1 MGGKFLRNGFYRLS
15 AAFRALN
22 ARRGF
27 RLLFPAALGVLV
39 AGPLVFVIFFT
50 ALEWQWVAFLSG
62 ILFSAFLALA
72 SRASRAEWRSLRR
85 SSQLAHAKEH
95 LSKESARRRAL
106 EAALKEAEEKCALFD
121 TGLPAMFVYVDAERC
136 CRYHNQA
143 FGDWVDLPAARIDG
157 RLMSEVLGK
166 KAYAGIEEAVNRALA
181 GEWLQR
187 ERTHATA
194 EDRVFRYSE
203 TYLPRFGEGGKVEG
217 FYTLSIDVTGREDL
231 DAREGRVLSAKE
243 QEKTAGENPDMLY
256 ADAIAEE
263 LTQWENP
270 AEYVTRALET
280 NQFAVYGQE
289 IRLVRPDAKAQPMF
303 ELLVRLREEEE
314 SMLPPGAFLP
324 VLEHYNLMPALDRW
338 VVRHVLELYG
348 RRRAAAP
355 GWVFPLCA
363 VNLSSASLA
372 DPEFAGWVRQELL
385 SRQLP
390 PHSLCFEIDQADA
403 ARVFED
409 TRRLVE
415 AMQKLG
421 CPIALSGFG
430 HSTPSFNVL
439 KRLPVQFI
447 KIEGNLVVNITRDPV
462 AMAKVGAI
470 NRVSHVIGI
479 KTVAEFVE
487 TQEILEKLSEIGVDY
502 AQGFLF
508 SRPQPIETLI

>member
-1 MGGKFLRNGFYRLS
+1 MVGKLLGNEFYRLS

-22 ARRGF
+22 AKRGF

-85 SSQLAHAKEH
+85 SSQLAHTKEH
-95 LSKESARRRAL
+95 LSQESAKRRAL
-106 EAALKEAEEKCALFD
+106 EAELKQAEEKLALFD
-121 TGLPAMFVYVDAERC
+121 TGLPAMLAYVDAERC

-143 FGDWVDLPAARIDG
+143 FEDWVDLPAARIDG
-157 RLMSEVLGK
+157 RAMSEVLSK
-166 KAYAGIEEAVNRALA
+166 KAYAELEEAVNRALA

-187 ERTHATA
+187 ERTHASA
-194 EDRVFRYSE
+194 EGRVFRYSE
-203 TYLPRFGEGGKVEG
+203 TYVPRFGEGGKVEG
-217 FYTLSIDVTGREDL
+217 CYLLSVDVTGREDL
-231 DAREGRVLSAKE
+231 DAGEQLSLNERETSA
-243 QEKTAGENPDMLY
+243 TENPDALY
-256 ADAIAEE
+256 ADAVAEE
-263 LTQWENP
+263 FAHWKNP

-289 IRLVRPDAKAQPMF
+289 IRLVRPDAQARPMF

-338 VVRHVLELYG
+338 VVRHVLDLYG
-348 RRRAAAP
+348 QRRTAP

-372 DPEFAGWVRQELL
+372 DPEFTGWVRQELL

-409 TRRLVE
+409 TRKLVE

-439 KRLPVQFI
+439 KHLPVQFI

-487 TQEILEKLSEIGVDY
+487 TQEILEKLRETGVDY

>member
-1 MGGKFLRNGFYRLS
+1 MAAKFLRKGFYRVS

-22 ARRGF
+22 ATRWF

-85 SSQLAHAKEH
+85 SSQLAQAKEH
-95 LSKESARRRAL
+95 LSQESARRRVL
-106 EAALKEAEEKCALFD
+106 EAALKEAEEKLALFD
-121 TGLPAMFVYVDAERC
+121 TGLPAMLAYVDAERC

-143 FGDWVDLPAARIDG
+143 FGDWVDLPAARING
-157 RLMSEVLGK
+157 RPMSEVLGK
-166 KAYAGIEEAVNRALA
+166 KAYAGIEETVNRALA

-187 ERTHATA
+187 DRTHATA
-194 EDRVFRYSE
+194 EGRVFRYSE
-203 TYLPRFGEGGKVEG
+203 TYVPRFGEGGKVDG
-217 FYTLSIDVTGREDL
+217 CYMLSVDVTGREDIE
-231 DAREGRVLSAKE
+231 AGGGRGLSAKAPG
-243 QEKTAGENPDMLY
+243 KAAAENPDALY
-256 ADAIAEE
+256 ANAIAEE
-263 LTQWENP
+263 LIPWENP
-270 AEYVTRALET
+270 AEYVARALET

-289 IRLVRPDAKAQPMF
+289 IRPARPDAKARPMF

-338 VVRHVLELYG
+338 VVRQVLELYG
-348 RRRAAAP
+348 RRRATASEWA
-355 GWVFPLCA
+355 FPLCA

-403 ARVFED
+403 VRFFDD

-439 KRLPVQFI
+439 KHLPVQFI
-447 KIEGNLVVNITRDPV
+447 KIEGNLVVNIARDPV

-487 TQEILEKLSEIGVDY
+487 TQEILERLGQMGVDY

>member
-1 MGGKFLRNGFYRLS
+1 MVGKLLGNGFYRLS

-22 ARRGF
+22 AKRGF

-50 ALEWQWVAFLSG
+50 ALDWQWVAFLSG

-85 SSQLAHAKEH
+85 SSQLAHVKDH
-95 LSKESARRRAL
+95 LSQESAKRRAL
-106 EAALKEAEEKCALFD
+106 EAELKQAEEKLALFD
-121 TGLPAMFVYVDAERC
+121 TGLPAMLAYVDAERC
-136 CRYHNQA
+136 CQYHNQA

-157 RLMSEVLGK
+157 RPMSEVLSK
-166 KAYAGIEEAVNRALA
+166 KVYAEIKEAVSRALA

-187 ERTHATA
+187 ERTHASA
-194 EDRVFRYSE
+194 EGRVFRYSE
-203 TYLPRFGEGGKVEG
+203 TYIPRFGEGGKVEG
-217 FYTLSIDVTGREDL
+217 CYLLSVDVTGREDL
-231 DAREGRVLSAKE
+231 DAGEQLSLKERETSA
-243 QEKTAGENPDMLY
+243 AENPDALY
-256 ADAIAEE
+256 ADAVAEE
-263 LTQWENP
+263 FAHWKNP

-289 IRLVRPDAKAQPMF
+289 IRRVRPDAQAQPMF

-338 VVRHVLELYG
+338 VVRHVLDLYG
-348 RRRAAAP
+348 RRRATP

-372 DPEFAGWVRQELL
+372 DPEFTGWVRQELL

-439 KRLPVQFI
+439 KHLPVQFI

-470 NRVSHVIGI
+470 NRVSHVIGV

-487 TQEILEKLSEIGVDY
+487 TQEILEKLRETGVDY

>member
-1 MGGKFLRNGFYRLS
+1 MFSLKERETS
-15 AAFRALN
+15 AA
-22 ARRGF
+22 
-27 RLLFPAALGVLV
+27 
-39 AGPLVFVIFFT
+39 
-50 ALEWQWVAFLSG
+50 
-62 ILFSAFLALA
+62 
-72 SRASRAEWRSLRR
+72 
-85 SSQLAHAKEH
+85 
-95 LSKESARRRAL
+95 
-106 EAALKEAEEKCALFD
+106 
-121 TGLPAMFVYVDAERC
+121 
-136 CRYHNQA
+136 
-143 FGDWVDLPAARIDG
+143 
-157 RLMSEVLGK
+157 
-166 KAYAGIEEAVNRALA
+166 
-181 GEWLQR
+181 
-187 ERTHATA
+187 
-194 EDRVFRYSE
+194 
-203 TYLPRFGEGGKVEG
+203 
-217 FYTLSIDVTGREDL
+217 
-231 DAREGRVLSAKE
+231 
-243 QEKTAGENPDMLY
+243 ENPDALY
-256 ADAIAEE
+256 ADAVAEE
-263 LTQWENP
+263 FADWKNP

-289 IRLVRPDAKAQPMF
+289 IRLVRPDAQAQPMF

-338 VVRHVLELYG
+338 VVRHVLDLYG
-348 RRRAAAP
+348 RRRVAP

-439 KRLPVQFI
+439 KHLPVQFI

-487 TQEILEKLSEIGVDY
+487 TQEILEKLGETGVDY